1 MRIKGENST
10 YFKVVYNI
18 ATVIGQ
24 VGNVCTRTQHRGF
37 VYIFCLIRLLRAL
50 ALFRLYGLATAV
62 AFAVVVV
69 ATAVFFLLLVL
80 VYWCC
85 WCCCYCCCFATHHRG
100 WCERTDQNDHLIII
114 SAVNEYN
121 I

>member
-1 MRIKGENST
+1 MCVRERST
-10 YFKVVYNI
+10 AVSF
-18 ATVIGQ
+18 
-24 VGNVCTRTQHRGF
+24 
-37 VYIFCLIRLLRAL
+37 IFCLIRLLRAL
-50 ALFRLYGLATAV
+50 ALFPLYGLATVVGFAV
-62 AFAVVVV
+62 VVVV
-69 ATAVFFLLLVL
+69 ATAVFFVIIGTR
-80 VYWCC
+80 VY